1 MICIWLFENLVPLCI
16 TDSYY
21 PNFFDNL
28 LDTQFMDMDIDNYV
42 VVTKSLKTPT
52 RRLLRNEITGQHW
65 YPPDTALKAT
75 QPKRERER
83 ERSWSFRVPTLFV
96 GPWEMLVQSREKLR
110 HENRRGK
117 LQAGFMAEPSFIL
130 THFSPLA
137 QYEQA
142 CSIRH

>member
-1 MICIWLFENLVPLCI
+1 MICTWLFENLVPLYI

-42 VVTKSLKTPT
+42 VVTKILKAPT

-75 QPKRERER
+75 QPKREREAGPSGCPPCLWDHGR
-83 ERSWSFRVPTLFV
+83 WWSRAER
-96 GPWEMLVQSREKLR
+96 
-110 HENRRGK
+110 N
-117 LQAGFMAEPSFIL
+117 
-130 THFSPLA
+130 
-137 QYEQA
+137 
-142 CSIRH
+142 

>member
-1 MICIWLFENLVPLCI
+1 MICIWIFENLVPLCI

-42 VVTKSLKTPT
+42 VVTKILKNPT

-83 ERSWSFRVPTLFV
+83 EKLVLQGAHLVCGTV
-96 GPWEMLVQSREKLR
+96 GDAGPEQRETKARKQERQASSRIHGR
-110 HENRRGK
+110 
-117 LQAGFMAEPSFIL
+117 
-130 THFSPLA
+130 T
-137 QYEQA
+137 
-142 CSIRH
+142 